1 MKSILQSDRAIP
13 LVPLHGPS
21 ELRNPAAHFGSGG
34 RNAMGQVTG
43 LRLPHAAS
51 AKRADRMLAV
61 LRSVNTRG
69 AVALGELA
77 EELQVSAATLRRD
90 LAEME
95 DQGLLIRTHGGARSQ
110 AVHDE
115 VPVHLRDLEARE
127 AKRRIAL
134 RAAELIP
141 AGPYAVALTGGTTTA
156 EIARALARRTQLTI
170 ITNALTIAL
179 ELAARPTAKV
189 ILTGGMVRS
198 SSFEAV
204 GVLAENTFKAVNVGT
219 AILGV
224 DGISAAGGA
233 TTHDEVEART
243 NQAMVRHAQ
252 RVMVVADGSKVGRV
266 TFAQMADAAQV
277 DTLITDT
284 TADRE
289 ELERLRAAGVTIH
302 LVEPRR

>member
-1 MKSILQSDRAIP
+1 
-13 LVPLHGPS
+13 
-21 ELRNPAAHFGSGG
+21 
-34 RNAMGQVTG
+34 MGQPAG
-43 LRLPHAAS
+43 LRLPHVAS

-61 LRSVNTRG
+61 LKSVNSRG
-69 AVALGELA
+69 AVGLAELA
-77 EELQVSAATLRRD
+77 AELKVSAATLRRD
-90 LAEME
+90 LADME
-95 DQGLLIRTHGGARSQ
+95 DQGLLIRTHGGARPH

-115 VPVHLRDLEARE
+115 MPVHLRDLEAPE

-141 AGPYAVALTGGTTTA
+141 SGHYAVALTGGTTTA
-156 EIARALARRTQLTI
+156 EIAKALSRRTQLTI

-179 ELAARPTAKV
+179 ELAARPTTKV

-224 DGISAAGGA
+224 DGISAGGGA

-243 NQAMVRHAQ
+243 NHAMVEHAQ

-266 TFAQMADAAQV
+266 TFAQMADASEIDLLV
-277 DTLITDT
+277 TDT
-284 TADRE
+284 TADHA
-289 ELERLRAAGVTIH
+289 ELERLRDAGVTIH

>member
-1 MKSILQSDRAIP
+1 MAQSA
-13 LVPLHGPS
+13 
-21 ELRNPAAHFGSGG
+21 
-34 RNAMGQVTG
+34 G

-61 LRSVNTRG
+61 LKAVNSRG
-69 AVALGELA
+69 AVGLAELA
-77 EELQVSAATLRRD
+77 DELQVSAATLRRD
-90 LAEME
+90 LADME
-95 DQGLLIRTHGGARSQ
+95 DQGLLIRTHGGARPQ

-156 EIARALARRTQLTI
+156 EIAKALSRRTQLTI

-179 ELAARPTAKV
+179 ELAARPTTKV

-198 SSFEAV
+198 TSFEAV

-243 NQAMVRHAQ
+243 NNAMVEHAQ

-266 TFAQMADAAQV
+266 TFAQMADIASI
-277 DTLITDT
+277 DLLITDT
-284 TADRE
+284 TADPD
-289 ELERLRAAGVTIH
+289 ELERLRAAGVAVH

>member
-1 MKSILQSDRAIP
+1 MAQMS
-13 LVPLHGPS
+13 
-21 ELRNPAAHFGSGG
+21 
-34 RNAMGQVTG
+34 G
-43 LRLPHAAS
+43 LRLPHASS

-61 LRSVNTRG
+61 LKTVNARG
-69 AVALGELA
+69 PVPLGDLA

-90 LAEME
+90 LADME
-95 DQGLLIRTHGGARSQ
+95 DQGLLIRTHGGARPHDL
-110 AVHDE
+110 HDE
-115 VPVHLRDLEARE
+115 MPVHLRNLEAKE
-127 AKRRIAL
+127 AKHRIAI

-141 AGPYAVALTGGTTTA
+141 TGPYAVALSGGTTTA
-156 EIARALARRTQLTI
+156 EIAKALARRPQLTI

-189 ILTGGMVRS
+189 ILTGGVVRS
-198 SSFEAV
+198 TSFEAV

-243 NQAMVRHAQ
+243 NNAMVEHAQ
-252 RVMVVADGSKVGRV
+252 RVMVVADGSKVGRI
-266 TFAQMADAAQV
+266 TFAQMAETRQV
-277 DTLITDT
+277 DVLITDT
-284 TADRE
+284 TADAVA
-289 ELERLRAAGVTIH
+289 LDALRAAGVTIH

>member
-1 MKSILQSDRAIP
+1 
-13 LVPLHGPS
+13 
-21 ELRNPAAHFGSGG
+21 
-34 RNAMGQVTG
+34 MGQPAG
-43 LRLPHAAS
+43 LRLPHVAS

-61 LRSVNTRG
+61 LKSVNSRG
-69 AVALGELA
+69 PVALAELA
-77 EELQVSAATLRRD
+77 AELKVSAATLRRD
-90 LAEME
+90 LADME
-95 DQGLLIRTHGGARSQ
+95 DQGLLIRTHGGARPH

-115 VPVHLRDLEARE
+115 MPVHLRDLEAPE

-141 AGPYAVALTGGTTTA
+141 SGHYAVALTGGTTTA
-156 EIARALARRTQLTI
+156 EIAKALSRRTQLTI

-224 DGISAAGGA
+224 DGISAGGGA

-243 NQAMVRHAQ
+243 NHAMVEHAQ

-266 TFAQMADAAQV
+266 TFAKMADTSEIDLLV
-277 DTLITDT
+277 TDT
-284 TADRE
+284 TADHD
-289 ELERLRAAGVTIH
+289 ELERLRDAGVTIH